1 MLLVYKN
8 FFFMENLRRY
18 GSPPFK
24 AALIHGGPGAAGEL
38 APVAAVL
45 SADFSVL
52 EPLQT
57 AGSLDGQVA
66 ELKDVLERESGGPL
80 VLAGFSWG
88 AWLAFILAARHPGLV
103 KKLVLIS
110 SGPFE
115 EKYAHTIT
123 EARLARFSAAERAEA
138 GELIKQVEG
147 PAAPGRAGAFAR
159 LGGLLSR
166 TDAYDPEP
174 EDAGAVGTVALDAEI
189 FQKVWKDAARFRRGG
204 GLLAAAN
211 LIKCPVTAIHGDYDP
226 HPAGG
231 VREPL
236 GAAIKD
242 LNFILL
248 KDCGHRPW
256 IEKAAKK
263 NFYKILRKELIC

>member
-1 MLLVYKN
+1 
-8 FFFMENLRRY
+8 
-18 GSPPFK
+18 
-24 AALIHGGPGAAGEL
+24 
-38 APVAAVL
+38 L
-45 SADFSVL
+45 SADISIL

-66 ELKDVLERESGGPL
+66 ELKDILEKEGGAPL

-88 AWLAFILAARHPGLV
+88 AWLAFILAARHPALV
-103 KKLVLIS
+103 KKLILIG

-123 EARLARFSAAERAEA
+123 EARFARLSAAQRAAA

-147 PAAPGRAGAFAR
+147 PPAPGRAGAFAR
-159 LGGLLSR
+159 LGVLLSR

-174 EDAGAVGTVALDAEI
+174 EDPSAAGSVTLDADI

-204 GLLAAAN
+204 GLLASAD

-231 VREPL
+231 IREPL
-236 GAAIKD
+236 GAVIKD
-242 LNFILL
+242 FNFILL
-248 KDCGHRPW
+248 KDCGHKPW

-263 NFYKILRKELIC
+263 NFYEILKKEISYKA